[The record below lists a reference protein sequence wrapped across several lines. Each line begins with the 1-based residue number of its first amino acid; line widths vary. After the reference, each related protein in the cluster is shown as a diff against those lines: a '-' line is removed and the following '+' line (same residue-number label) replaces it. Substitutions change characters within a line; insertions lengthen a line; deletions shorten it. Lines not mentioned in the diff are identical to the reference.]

1 MASIVILKYQTVIR
15 RRDARG
21 EGYMTLSNQSV
32 GRTIKKMSKT
42 KPTPAGK
49 PVQKKARSAVSL
61 DMQAYEAI
69 KERILTLFF
78 LPGQYVN
85 EGAVATMLK
94 LGRTPVHHALQRLQI
109 EGLVE
114 IIPRKGV
121 VIRPDSVA
129 EILKILESRET
140 VEPDLARNAAEHA
153 PMAEMGALRA
163 LARAVDQSEETG
175 AVEAFTRADRAFHA
189 RVAALSGN
197 PVLAEFAGR
206 LHDRSTRFWYLH
218 LWQTMDPEATARE
231 HSAIADAI
239 AARDSAAAA
248 AAMRDHI
255 GRLKERV
262 TKIQLISSANQ
273 LSLSRGR

>member
-1 MASIVILKYQTVIR
+1 MATTDQG
-15 RRDARG
+15 ARKPAA
-21 EGYMTLSNQSV
+21 
-32 GRTIKKMSKT
+32 RTAET
-42 KPTPAGK
+42 KP
-49 PVQKKARSAVSL
+49 KKKVGTAVSL
-61 DMQAYEAI
+61 DAQAYETI
-69 KERILTLFF
+69 KDRILTLFF

-94 LGRTPVHHALQRLQI
+94 LGRTPVHHALQRLQV

-153 PMAEMGALRA
+153 LSSQMDDLRA
-163 LARAVDQSEETG
+163 LAQAVDHREETG
-175 AVEAFTRADRAFHA
+175 AVEAFARADRAFHA
-189 RVAALSGN
+189 RVAVLSGN

-218 LWQTMDPEATARE
+218 LWQTMDPQATAEE
-231 HSAIADAI
+231 HAAIADAI
-239 AARDSAAAA
+239 AARQGDAAA

-262 TKIQLISSANQ
+262 KKIHLLSSMNQ
-273 LSLSRGR
+273 LSLTRGC